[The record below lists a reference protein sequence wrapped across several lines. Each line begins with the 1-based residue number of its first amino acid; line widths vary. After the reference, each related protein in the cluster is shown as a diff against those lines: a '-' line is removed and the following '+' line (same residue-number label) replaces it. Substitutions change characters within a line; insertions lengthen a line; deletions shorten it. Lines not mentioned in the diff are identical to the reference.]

1 MIFDGK
7 VFIPEAPRPGRDE
20 GSHPEWLIVP
30 TIDSGLHLSFG
41 GQSSGSEIHS
51 HLEIGDPSS
60 TLSGSREIENGDDSC
75 SSLSLIKPSIELERR
90 IINATKK
97 NSTKEVFKLYK
108 GAIHPRLREAR
119 LSAPLTPFFVS

>member
-1 MIFDGK
+1 M
-7 VFIPEAPRPGRDE
+7 
-20 GSHPEWLIVP
+20 
-30 TIDSGLHLSFG
+30 
-41 GQSSGSEIHS
+41 
-51 HLEIGDPSS
+51 EIGDPSF

-108 GAIHPRLREAR
+108 GAIHPHLREAR
-119 LSAPLTPFFVS
+119 LSAPLTPIFCNFWKLLQNLQIQTAMAFLHSAGQQTIP

>member
-1 MIFDGK
+1 M
-7 VFIPEAPRPGRDE
+7 
-20 GSHPEWLIVP
+20 
-30 TIDSGLHLSFG
+30 
-41 GQSSGSEIHS
+41 
-51 HLEIGDPSS
+51 
-60 TLSGSREIENGDDSC
+60 SGSREIENGDDSC

-119 LSAPLTPFFVS
+119 LYAPLTPIFCNARHKNINSLMTTL